1 MMPMKIKNLALAFL
15 LLLGAQSYGQVYS
28 ELGAVKKDTLE
39 YNQLLPILGKKVHE
53 LGFDLPHSAGL
64 AVNYIWQ
71 QSDITVSNINVGFN
85 NGPMYNVDELVRF
98 NTTSSESNG
107 VNIRPDVWLFPFL
120 NVYGIFA
127 QARSTTNVD
136 VGVYIPRVDGVQEL
150 FSVQTSPDFNTT
162 SVGFGITPTAGF
174 FGGLIALDM
183 NFTWTDVDALDK
195 PVYVFAFDPR
205 IGKTFKLNK
214 PNRNISLWVGGF
226 RLKVNRDT
234 NGSLPISDI
243 FPVDEWNQKV
253 VNGQVRIGEAQVE
266 LDNWWENLSPIEQLN
281 PVNIAKHQ
289 GNQAK
294 LNVASRI
301 LDGAENALGTAD
313 ESTIQYNLDKKQKN
327 KWNFVVGSQF
337 QLSKS
342 YMIRAEYGFL
352 SARQHFLCSLQYRF
366 AL

>member
-1 MMPMKIKNLALAFL
+1 MKKCLKILVLVLICVLSTQGF
-15 LLLGAQSYGQVYS
+15 SQVYS
-28 ELGAVKKDTLE
+28 ELGAVKQDTLE
-39 YNQLLPILGKKVHE
+39 YNQLLPIFGKKVRA

-64 AVNYIWQ
+64 ALNYIWQ
-71 QSDITVSNINVGFN
+71 QSDITVSNVNVGFN
-85 NGPMYNVDELVRF
+85 NGPLYNVDELVRF
-98 NTTSSESNG
+98 NSTTSESNG
-107 VNIRPDVWLFPFL
+107 INFRPDVWLFPFL

-150 FSVQTSPDFNTT
+150 FRVQTSPDFNTT
-162 SVGFGITPTAGF
+162 SFGFGITPTAGF
-174 FGGLIALDM
+174 FGGWIVLDM

-195 PVYVFAFDPR
+195 PVFVFAFDPR

-214 PNRNISLWVGGF
+214 PERNISFWVGGF

-234 NGSLPISDI
+234 NGSLPLSDI
-243 FPVDEWNQKV
+243 FPLDEWNQKV
-253 VNGQVRIGEAQVE
+253 NDGQMKVGEAQIE
-266 LDNWWENLSPIEQLN
+266 LDNWWAGLSPIEQLN
-281 PVNIAKHQ
+281 PINIVKFE

-294 LNVASRI
+294 LNIASTF
-301 LDGAENALGTAD
+301 LNGAENAIANGNN
-313 ESTIQYNLDKKQKN
+313 STIEYNLDKKQKN
-327 KWNFVVGSQF
+327 QWNFVVGSQF
-337 QLSKS
+337 QINKN

>member
-1 MMPMKIKNLALAFL
+1 MKYYLKTFL
-15 LLLGAQSYGQVYS
+15 VAIFFITNSQSFSQVYS
-28 ELGAVKKDTLE
+28 ELTKAKKDSTE
-39 YNQLLPILGKKVHE
+39 YKQLLPILGKKVHE

-64 AVNYIWQ
+64 GVNYLWQ

-85 NGPMYNVDELVRF
+85 NGDMYNVDELVRF
-98 NTTSSESNG
+98 NSVTSESNG
-107 VNIRPDVWLFPFL
+107 INIRPDIWLFPFL

-150 FSVQTSPDFNTT
+150 FRVQTSPNFNST
-162 SVGFGITPTAGF
+162 SVGFGLTPTAGF
-174 FGGLIALDM
+174 FGGWIALDM

-214 PNRNISLWVGGF
+214 PERNISLWVGGF

-234 NGSLPISDI
+234 NGSLPLGEI
-243 FPVDEWNQKV
+243 FPIDEWNQKV
-253 VNGQVRIGEAQVE
+253 NTGQAKVGEAQIE
-266 LDNWWENLSPIEQLN
+266 LDNWWENLSPVEQRN
-281 PVNIAKHQ
+281 PVNIVKRE
-289 GNQAK
+289 GNQKK
-294 LNVASRI
+294 LDVASTF
-301 LDGAENALGTAD
+301 LNGAESALGTA
-313 ESTIQYNLDKKQKN
+313 ETSTIQYNLDKKQKN
-327 KWNFVVGSQF
+327 KWNFIVGSQF